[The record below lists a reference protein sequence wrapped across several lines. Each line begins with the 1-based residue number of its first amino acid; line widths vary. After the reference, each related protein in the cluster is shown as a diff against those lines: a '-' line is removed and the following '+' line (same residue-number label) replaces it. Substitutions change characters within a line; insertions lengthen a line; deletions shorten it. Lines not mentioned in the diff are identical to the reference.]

1 MKESTSD
8 PAFLMRTGLATILTG
23 VVAGLVIALR
33 WDWAA
38 ASGFMV
44 AMLWSV
50 ANFAILAAI
59 IKAATHAEGMQT
71 GRFAGLVAIKL
82 VGFYG
87 VALLILLNRWFP
99 LPVFIAGFSWPLV
112 VGVLRAVAPLRV
124 RTGRSNSPRRDLS

>member
-8 PAFLMRTGLATILTG
+8 PAFLKRTGFASLVTG

-59 IKAATHAEGMQT
+59 IKAATHPGGMQT
-71 GRFAGLVAIKL
+71 GRFATLAGQRQLQLGGRLVA
-82 VGFYG
+82 G
-87 VALLILLNRWFP
+87 
-99 LPVFIAGFSWPLV
+99 IAGSVAIAVRLIEVRLERTV
-112 VGVLRAVAPLRV
+112 VDGVLQRIAVRV
-124 RTGRSNSPRRDLS
+124 

>member
-8 PAFLMRTGLATILTG
+8 PAFLKRTGLASLLTG

-59 IKAATHAEGMQT
+59 IKAATHPEGMQT
-71 GRFAGLVAIKL
+71 GRFVALAAVKL

-87 VALLILLNRWFP
+87 VALLILLNAWFP
-99 LPVFIAGFSWPLV
+99 LPVFVAGFSWPLV
-112 VGVLRAVAPLRV
+112 VGVLRAVAPLKV
-124 RTGRSNSPRRDLS
+124 RTGGSRSPRRDLP

>member
-8 PAFLMRTGLATILTG
+8 PAFLKRTGFASLVTG

-59 IKAATHAEGMQT
+59 IKAATHPGGMQT
-71 GRFAGLVAIKL
+71 GRLATLAAVKL

-87 VALLILLNRWFP
+87 VALLILMNRWFP
-99 LPVFIAGFSWPLV
+99 LPVFVAGFSWPLV
-112 VGVLRAVAPLRV
+112 VGVLRGVVSPRV
-124 RTGRSNSPRRDLS
+124 RTGRRSSPRREPS